1 MDTRI
6 YYFAIYATIHFT
18 VRLPSRLTEGRIRR
32 VLGTSRC
39 GDRDA
44 GIFDMRCAGRCD
56 AAGRRSMRAPD
67 PYFRVRLME
76 ELNVKAAAFA
86 KRGPAS

>member
-6 YYFAIYATIHFT
+6 YYLAIYATIHFT

-32 VLGTSRC
+32 VLGTSTCRC
-39 GDRDA
+39 GDA

-56 AAGRRSMRAPD
+56 AAGRRSIDATEGTRKSTNMAVHFSTT
-67 PYFRVRLME
+67 Y
-76 ELNVKAAAFA
+76 
-86 KRGPAS
+86 

>member
-44 GIFDMRCAGRCD
+44 GIFDMRCAGVPAD
-56 AAGRRSMRAPD
+56 AAARAPRRSAEGTRKST
-67 PYFRVRLME
+67 
-76 ELNVKAAAFA
+76 NVAVHFTIDDW
-86 KRGPAS
+86 R